1 MQNRLL
7 QSNRYIFNS
16 QRLGFRTWHDADLD
30 AMAAIS
36 ADEEVMAFFPN
47 TQDRTYTKGFIERM
61 QEEYRQR
68 GYCYFAV
75 ELLKSGEFIGFLG
88 LHLQEFVSDFTPCTD
103 IGWRFKK
110 EVWNRGLA
118 SEGAKRCLEYGFK
131 NLGLPKIYS
140 ITPKIN
146 LKSERIMQKA
156 GMQKEKDF
164 EFEFLKEA
172 PKLQTCVLYALEKSE
187 FEKNRT
193 SPSL

>member
-1 MQNRLL
+1 MSQPDP
-7 QSNRYIFNS
+7 YIFRS
-16 QRLGFRTWHDADLD
+16 RRLGFRTWRASDLD

-47 TQDRTYTKGFIERM
+47 IQDRVHTKGFIERM
-61 QEEYRQR
+61 QLEYAQR

-75 ELLKSGEFIGFLG
+75 ELLESGEFIGFLG
-88 LHLQEFVSDFTPCTD
+88 LHLQEFASDFTPCTD

-110 EVWNRGLA
+110 EVWNQGLA
-118 SEGAKRCLEYGFK
+118 TEGAKRCLEYGFE

-146 LKSERIMQKA
+146 LKSERIMQNA
-156 GMQKEKDF
+156 GMHKEKYF
-164 EFEFLKEA
+164 EFELLKET

-187 FEKNRT
+187 FEKNRD
-193 SPSL
+193 SPVL

>member
-1 MQNRLL
+1 LV

-16 QRLGFRTWHDADLD
+16 QRLGFRAWCDTDLN
-30 AMAAIS
+30 AMVAIS
-36 ADEEVMAFFPN
+36 GDEEVMTFFPN
-47 TQDRTYTKGFIERM
+47 TQDRTYTKDFIERM
-61 QEEYRQR
+61 QQEYLQR

-75 ELLKSGEFIGFLG
+75 ELLESGEFIGFLG
-88 LHLQEFVSDFTPCTD
+88 LHLQEFESDFTPCTD

-118 SEGAKRCLEYGFK
+118 REGAKRCLEYGFE

-164 EFEFLKEA
+164 EFILLRENESLRN
-172 PKLQTCVLYALEKSE
+172 CVLYSISK
-187 FEKNRT
+187 
-193 SPSL
+193 